1 MVPQGDKVRAE
12 KHCFLYHKTIKV
24 SHTSNS
30 LSQELLKK
38 FQILCWFWMVLKRN
52 FRNVILEHKHS
63 SLEIPISN
71 HLHFCNCRKLGA
83 EEESQHSS
91 LQRPLGS

>member
-38 FQILCWFWMVLKRN
+38 FQILMLVLDGPKEK
-52 FRNVILEHKHS
+52 F
-63 SLEIPISN
+63 
-71 HLHFCNCRKLGA
+71 
-83 EEESQHSS
+83 
-91 LQRPLGS
+91 